1 MGRCAVKPANSIV
14 MENPASV
21 FDEMSRLARAHD
33 AINLGQGF
41 PDGNGDDD
49 VRRVAMEATEVGPNQ
64 YPRSLGVPALCQAVA
79 EHDRRFYG
87 LEFDWETEV
96 LITCGATEALAVAL
110 FGLIEPGDEV
120 IMIEPVFNI
129 YVPMVRRAGGVAK
142 FVRLE
147 PPDWEL
153 PREALAEAF
162 SPRTKLI
169 LLNSPMNPTGK
180 VFGREDLELIARL
193 VEEYDTYALCD
204 EVYEHLLFDGRA
216 HIPLAT
222 LPGMRER
229 CIRIGSAGKTFSLTG
244 WKVGY
249 MTGVAS
255 TLISAIKMH
264 QYMIFST
271 PGNLQTAIA
280 YGFGKDDAY
289 FAGLPAAL
297 QEKRDRFSA
306 AIARA
311 GLKPLPCEATIFLSA
326 DIGPLRFNGDDVEF
340 CRHIASEAGVAA
352 IPYGALYA
360 EDAPD
365 HYVRFSFCKLDES
378 LDEAAA
384 RLGRHFGGG

>member
-1 MGRCAVKPANSIV
+1 MKPANSIV

-49 VRRVAMEATEVGPNQ
+49 VRQVAMDATEAGPNQ
-64 YPRSLGVPALCQAVA
+64 YPRSLGVAELCQAVA

-147 PPDWEL
+147 PPEWKL
-153 PREALAEAF
+153 PREALAAAF
-162 SPRTKLI
+162 TPRTKLI

-180 VFGREDLELIARL
+180 VFGREDLEFIARL

-204 EVYEHLLFDGRA
+204 EVYEHLLFDGRE
-216 HIPLAT
+216 HIPLIT

-280 YGFGKDDAY
+280 YGLGKDDAY
-289 FAGLPAAL
+289 FANLPAAL
-297 QEKRDRFSA
+297 QEKRDRFAA

-311 GLKPLPCEATIFLSA
+311 GLTPLPCEATIFLSA
-326 DIGPLRFNGDDVEF
+326 DISPLRFNGDDVEF

-365 HYVRFSFCKLDES
+365 HYVRFSFCKFDDS